1 MLKTLIVN
9 LVISLGVGGLSSILT
24 KDSMDIYSTI
34 ALPPFAPP
42 SSLFPIIW
50 TILYILMAI
59 SATIIYRKSPTVK
72 GLVIYAVQLLV
83 NFIWPLIF
91 FDGRMFFASFLWL
104 MLLWVLVLWM
114 IVEFYKVDH
123 IAAYIQIPYVL
134 WLTFAAVLNWSVF
147 ALNSGN
153 I

>member
-1 MLKTLIVN
+1 
-9 LVISLGVGGLSSILT
+9 
-24 KDSMDIYSTI
+24 
-34 ALPPFAPP
+34 
-42 SSLFPIIW
+42 
-50 TILYILMAI
+50 
-59 SATIIYRKSPTVK
+59 
-72 GLVIYAVQLLV
+72 
-83 NFIWPLIF
+83 
-91 FDGRMFFASFLWL
+91 